1 MRNTNV
7 KYPNNTLKEYRLRS
21 GLTQEQVSQKLNMQ
35 CEGRLSRWEKGLSVP
50 SLSNL
55 GKLSQ
60 MYRVSPD
67 LLYPEMFL
75 HQEPGVLP
83 EAV

>member
-7 KYPNNTLKEYRLRS
+7 KYPNNTLKEYRVRS

-50 SLSNL
+50 SVSNL

-60 MYRVSPD
+60 IYQVSPAV
-67 LLYPEMFL
+67 LYPEMFPG
-75 HQEPGVLP
+75 QESAVLP
-83 EAV
+83 EAA